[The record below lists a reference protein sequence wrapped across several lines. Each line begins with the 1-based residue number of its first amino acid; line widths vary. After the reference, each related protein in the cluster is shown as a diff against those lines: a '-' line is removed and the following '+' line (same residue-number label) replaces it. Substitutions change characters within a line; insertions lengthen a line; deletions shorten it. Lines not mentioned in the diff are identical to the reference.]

1 MVIAICF
8 SLESL
13 ALPTPFSA
21 EELYEQ
27 SDVIANVKVLGVI
40 NIGEQQNATRYQA
53 WLKIIKPIKGQ
64 IKNNETIIVNWSIL
78 HKKLIGGWEV
88 SYYPG
93 EILKTHLIWDRQEKT
108 YRTLSWDSVRVLKK
122 VSPPNTVLPREI
134 GNVSLA
140 LDYYANPNVI
150 HYDKVPTK

>member
-1 MVIAICF
+1 MVVTICF
-8 SLESL
+8 SLESV
-13 ALPTPFSA
+13 ALPAPFST

-27 SDVIANVKVLGVI
+27 SNVIAKVKVLGVI
-40 NIGEQQNATRYQA
+40 KIGEQHNATRYQA

-64 IKNNETIIVNWSIL
+64 VKNNETIIVNWSLL

-122 VSPPNTVLPREI
+122 ASPSHGSLPKET
-134 GNVSLA
+134 GNMILA
-140 LDYYANPNVI
+140 LDNYANTEVAHN
-150 HYDKVPTK
+150 DKVATK